1 VVNEEHRRDPA
12 PPGWPEAVRPP
23 DEDGWEETAVRWM
36 WTLLPGTWARYD
48 VFHHQPLLL
57 ARQADLHLQ
66 AEIAGLR
73 HGWSTTRRDL
83 AEAGMDPGTIDRT
96 LEVYA
101 VEGRRLREADRQL
114 RLVTDALVR
123 GIRRR
128 RMHPHA

>member
-1 VVNEEHRRDPA
+1 MSDDQRHDPA
-12 PPGWPEAVRPP
+12 PAGWPDRVSPP
-23 DEDGWEETAVRWM
+23 TTAGWQETAVRWL
-36 WTLLPGTWARYD
+36 WSLLPPAWARYD

-83 AEAGMDPGTIDRT
+83 AEAGMDPHTIDRT

-101 VEGRRLREADRQL
+101 VEGQRLRDVDREL

-123 GIRRR
+123 DIRRR
-128 RMHPHA
+128 MRPHA

>member
-1 VVNEEHRRDPA
+1 MSDDQRREPA
-12 PPGWPEAVRPP
+12 PQGWPDPVSPP
-23 DEDGWEETAVRWM
+23 GTADWQETAVHWM
-36 WTLLPGTWARYD
+36 WTLLPTTWAQYD

-73 HGWSTTRRDL
+73 HGWATTRRDL
-83 AEAGMDPGTIDRT
+83 AEAGMDPATVDRT

-101 VEGRRLREADRQL
+101 VEGQRLRVLDRQL

-123 GIRRR
+123 DIRH

>member
-1 VVNEEHRRDPA
+1 MSDDQRREPA
-12 PPGWPEAVRPP
+12 AQGWPGPVSPPGTE
-23 DEDGWEETAVRWM
+23 GWQETAVHWM
-36 WTLLPGTWARYD
+36 WTLLPSTWAQYD

-57 ARQADLHLQ
+57 ARQADLHIQ

-83 AEAGMDPGTIDRT
+83 AQAGMDPGTVDRT

-101 VEGRRLREADRQL
+101 VEGQRLRDLDRQL

-123 GIRRR
+123 DIRQRT
-128 RMHPHA
+128 HPHG